1 MLENQTRKAE
11 RRMKRTIKKSATAD
25 SINLMEAFAEFIE
38 EKEAQ
43 NKSAATIHNYKQSFE
58 KYCAFNEFDDNTGIE
73 EADQKAFLH
82 WVNTM
87 AQDLPPTTVN
97 HYLRDV
103 RTFLNWCMD
112 EDRAYIEK
120 RFKMKELSVQDT
132 KPKAFS
138 DDDIALLMEKPN
150 RKADFV
156 EWRTYVIVCW
166 IMDNGARA
174 QTICCVKRKDI
185 DLKKKTITYAHTKN
199 KKAQVVGMSDT
210 LKTIL
215 KDYIRKWRYGAD
227 DEDYL
232 FPNIGDEQL
241 TTNALRCA
249 FKRYCKDRGVEQ
261 HNIHGLRHTFSL
273 DYVRNGGNQFKLQ
286 KILGHS
292 TMEMT
297 RRYVNLAAADITSD
311 YDRFSPL
318 ATTKKK
324 ASRTKNIKESD

>member
-1 MLENQTRKAE
+1 
-11 RRMKRTIKKSATAD
+11 MKRTIKKSATAD

-87 AQDLPPTTVN
+87 AQDLTPTTVN

-150 RKADFV
+150 RKADFA

-174 QTICCVKRKDI
+174 QTVCCVKMEDI

-215 KDYIRKWRYGAD
+215 KEYIRKWRYGATE
-227 DEDYL
+227 EDYL

-241 TTNALRCA
+241 MYNFIKQRNNKEDAQWFVDLMREHRKDVPLNSGKA
-249 FKRYCKDRGVEQ
+249 KSEKGKSYDFAYIREEFAKKFFKE
-261 HNIHGLRHTFSL
+261 I
-273 DYVRNGGNQFKLQ
+273 
-286 KILGHS
+286 
-292 TMEMT
+292 
-297 RRYVNLAAADITSD
+297 SD
-311 YDRFSPL
+311 EY
-318 ATTKKK
+318 KK
-324 ASRTKNIKESD
+324 AQKKTFDDELTELLNSFDAA

>member
-1 MLENQTRKAE
+1 
-11 RRMKRTIKKSATAD
+11 MKRTIKKSATAD

-87 AQDLPPTTVN
+87 AQDLTPTTVN

-150 RKADFV
+150 RKADFA

-174 QTICCVKRKDI
+174 QTVCCVKMEDI

-199 KKAQVVGMSDT
+199 KR
-210 LKTIL
+210 
-215 KDYIRKWRYGAD
+215 RK
-227 DEDYL
+227 
-232 FPNIGDEQL
+232 
-241 TTNALRCA
+241 
-249 FKRYCKDRGVEQ
+249 
-261 HNIHGLRHTFSL
+261 
-273 DYVRNGGNQFKLQ
+273 
-286 KILGHS
+286 
-292 TMEMT
+292 
-297 RRYVNLAAADITSD
+297 
-311 YDRFSPL
+311 
-318 ATTKKK
+318 
-324 ASRTKNIKESD
+324 